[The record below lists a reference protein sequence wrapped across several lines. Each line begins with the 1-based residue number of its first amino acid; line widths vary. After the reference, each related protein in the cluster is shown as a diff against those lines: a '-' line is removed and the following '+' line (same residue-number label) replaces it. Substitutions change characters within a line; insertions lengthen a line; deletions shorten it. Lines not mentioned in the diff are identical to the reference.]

1 MSGTD
6 GSLLFNIAG
15 DWAMAHVPNV
25 VVFGGAVDPTDPT
38 RLWAPRWWDT
48 TGAAPTMTKGQ
59 VVRIDPLFAPTSS
72 NTADADG
79 TTVAPVYQALNRP
92 AFAEAARPTE
102 HRSPRFPGPGGRRK
116 PNL

>member
-15 DWAMAHVPNV
+15 DWAMARVPSV
-25 VVFGGAVDPTDPT
+25 VVFDGAVDPTDPT

-102 HRSPRFPGPGGRRK
+102 HRSSRFPGPGGRRK